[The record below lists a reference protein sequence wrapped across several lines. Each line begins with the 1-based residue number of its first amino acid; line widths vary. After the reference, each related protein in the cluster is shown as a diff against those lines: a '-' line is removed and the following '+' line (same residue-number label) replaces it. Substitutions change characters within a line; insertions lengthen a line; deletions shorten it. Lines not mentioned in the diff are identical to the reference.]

1 MAPFENVLVLCAL
14 LASAIAVAVVLG
26 TDVFFTV
33 VGRVGLARTSVPSM
47 LETMGHLHEVAD
59 RRMPIFG
66 VIGIAG
72 SLVALLF
79 AAGSRLATGAAV
91 AAQLIWLAI
100 YLVRAKPVN
109 TKMADAVRN
118 GIAPA
123 EARQWQSRWESVLI
137 PRSLLMTVALLAL
150 LLAIRVSGVH

>member
-1 MAPFENVLVLCAL
+1 VAPFENALVLCAL
-14 LASAIAVAVVLG
+14 FASSIAVAVVLG

-66 VIGIAG
+66 VVGIAG

-79 AAGSRLATGAAV
+79 AAGSRVATGTAV
-91 AAQLIWLAI
+91 TAQLVWLAI
-100 YLVRAKPVN
+100 YLARAKPVN
-109 TKMADAVRN
+109 AKMTNAVRT

-123 EARQWQSRWESVLI
+123 DARQWQSRWESVLI